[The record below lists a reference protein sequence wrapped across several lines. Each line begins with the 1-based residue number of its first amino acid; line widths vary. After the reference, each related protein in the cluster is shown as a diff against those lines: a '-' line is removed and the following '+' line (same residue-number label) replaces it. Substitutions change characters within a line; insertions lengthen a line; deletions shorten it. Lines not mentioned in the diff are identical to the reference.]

1 MTLGFGSRR
10 LRARVLADPTQHPW
24 PAGTRRLRVHDV
36 QIDLRYR
43 RVIRPDQEAE
53 LPQRMFELL
62 LVFLAEPQVLHSRSE
77 LFARVWPGVIVEDA
91 NLSQSVWMLRKA
103 LGESRKHWIRT
114 VAKSGYVF
122 EPPSP
127 VEAIDESPAATTP
140 AEAINK
146 ESQEPAGEELP
157 AAASPVP
164 SAASPRVPRGRW
176 GRWAAVAAFAAVL
189 IGAGFWWMNRQKTNA
204 PPASPQLA
212 IALID
217 VEDKAAPQDARWPVT
232 LLHTWLEWQLD
243 SLPEVTLLTEAH
255 LAADST
261 GRSPRIVFLSSGAD
275 NANPNRV
282 YLLARFDQGGIE
294 KRIEKQ
300 GTRAELP
307 AMADALSRELLA
319 ALVPARANE
328 RWPALA
334 IDTNAAH
341 RYAQAIEAIDRRD
354 WVKSAEILQ
363 DVTRLAPEFGLPRLQ
378 LGYALSRLSRA
389 APAIEQTEAAI
400 RLLQPIPDDVAEV
413 LNAERLSRNPQQF
426 GEAAKAWAAL
436 AAKHPEKRAYTLEQ
450 ASKLNASNQ
459 PKEALALLN
468 TPEWDKESAGIRL
481 RQRLNLAAAYLRL
494 GDPQRARENALA
506 AERIAAAAGRGW
518 EHELGD
524 ALLLT
529 AQTDTFQYEGKADL
543 SRYEEA
549 AKQFELAGDDMNAL
563 YARFLAESNRGD
575 KPAESGLDVLLAQ
588 ARERGYRNLEI
599 AMLRMVAFR
608 HYERGDMPAYRA
620 RLEQALATALTA
632 GDTDEQHM
640 LELDLLNEDFLRG
653 QFDSAERRVMR
664 LEKAGLQGDDASWL
678 SSFEAIILANRG
690 RFALSEKV
698 LDEAEKAYNQA
709 NPGTRPSAASSR
721 IGCVR
726 ADLRLT
732 RGDIPGSR
740 AGWKACSA
748 SESPSSRLQATIG
761 NAMVDL
767 AAGDRAGAR
776 KQLLDARA
784 QVEQMPDGPDRWST
798 ELWIAN
804 GLIRAGDAATAERT
818 FRRILPL
825 AQATR
830 YEWIIAVTE
839 TGLAEAA
846 ATRGDWSAVRGH
858 LAAAR
863 DLHLDDIWTLGN
875 RINVLDA
882 IASLKDGDSR
892 RALQLLA
899 NVHAQAVRNGD
910 VVTQLEVQSLLPHG
924 MAIGECNE
932 HCQSALVASSGLRGA
947 TLDWLVVPA
956 KVDTKALLGQSIR

>member
-1 MTLGFGSRR
+1 
-10 LRARVLADPTQHPW
+10 LADPTQHPW

-62 LVFLAEPQVLHSRSE
+62 LVFLGEPQVLHSRSE

-127 VEAIDESPAATTP
+127 VEAVDESPP
-140 AEAINK
+140 EPPVAEAIDK
-146 ESQEPAGEELP
+146 ESPLHAGDQVP
-157 AAASPVP
+157 AAAGEAPSPAP
-164 SAASPRVPRGRW
+164 ASLPVARGARW
-176 GRWAAVAAFAAVL
+176 RWAAVAALAAVL
-189 IGAGFWWMNRQKTNA
+189 IGSGSWWWMHRQKANVA
-204 PPASPQLA
+204 PASPQLA

-232 LLHTWLEWQLD
+232 LLHTWLEWKLD

-261 GRSPRIVFLSSGAD
+261 GRSPRIVFLSSGVD
-275 NANPNRV
+275 SANPNRA
-282 YLLARFDQGGIE
+282 YLLARFDQGGVE
-294 KRIEKQ
+294 QRIEKH

-307 AMADALSRELLA
+307 AMADALSRDLLA

-334 IDTNAAH
+334 IDTNAAR
-341 RYAQAIEAIDRRD
+341 RYTQAIDAIDRRD

-363 DVTRLAPEFGLPRLQ
+363 DVTRLAPEFGLPRMQ

-400 RLLQPIPDDVAEV
+400 RLLQPVPADVAEV

-468 TPEWDKESAGIRL
+468 TPDWDRESAGIRL
-481 RQRLNLAAAYLRL
+481 RQQLNLAAAYLQL
-494 GDPQRARENALA
+494 GDPQHAREHALA

-518 EHELGD
+518 EHELGS

-529 AQTDTFQYEGKADL
+529 AQTDVFQYEGKADL
-543 SRYEEA
+543 SRFEEA
-549 AKQFELAGDDMNAL
+549 AKQFDLAGDGMNAL
-563 YARFLAESNRGD
+563 YARFLAERNRGD
-575 KPAESGLDVLLAQ
+575 RPPESGLDVLLAQ
-588 ARERGYRNLEI
+588 ARERGYRSLEI

-620 RLEQALATALTA
+620 RLEQALATALTS
-632 GDTDEQHM
+632 GDTNEQHL

-664 LEKAGLQGDDASWL
+664 LNKAGLQGDDASWL

-698 LDEAEKAYNQA
+698 LDQAEKAYNQA
-709 NPGTRPSAASSR
+709 NPGKQPSSAASSR
-721 IGCVR
+721 VGCVR
-726 ADLRLT
+726 ADLRLVA
-732 RGDIPGSR
+732 GDIPGSR

-748 SESPSSRLQATIG
+748 SESPSSRLQAAIG
-761 NAMVDL
+761 NAMIDL
-767 AAGDRAGAR
+767 AAGDRAASR
-776 KQLLDARA
+776 KQLLDVYT

-804 GLIRAGDAATAERT
+804 GLARAGDVATAERT

-825 AQATR
+825 ARSTQ

-839 TGLAEAA
+839 TGLAETA
-846 ATRGDWSAVRGH
+846 ATRGDWKAVREH

-863 DLHLDDIWTLGN
+863 DLHLGDIWTLSN

-882 IASLKDGDSR
+882 VAAVNDGDSK

-899 NVHAQAVRNGD
+899 NVHAQAMRNGD
-910 VVTQLEVQSLLPHG
+910 VVTQLEVQSLLPPG

-932 HCQSALVASSGLRGA
+932 RCQSALVASTGLRGA

-956 KVDTKALLGQSIR
+956 KLDTKALLEQNIR